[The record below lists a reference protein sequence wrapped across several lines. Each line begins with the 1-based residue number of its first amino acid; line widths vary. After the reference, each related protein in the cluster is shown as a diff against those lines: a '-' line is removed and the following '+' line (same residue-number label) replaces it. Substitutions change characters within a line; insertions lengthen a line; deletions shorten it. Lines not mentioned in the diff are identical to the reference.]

1 MVSKVYLLE
10 KPPPPSRAKRFM
22 DQRVVPLLIDAA
34 GAVEGRLEELAV
46 TARRAPLCSFGLAV
60 AMGFV
65 LKKLVEGAGA
75 KR

>member
-1 MVSKVYLLE
+1 MVSKAYLLE
-10 KPPPPSRAKRFM
+10 RPPPPFKAKRFM

-46 TARRAPLCSFGLAV
+46 AARRAPLCSFGLAV
-60 AMGFV
+60 AVGFV
-65 LKKLVEGAGA
+65 LKRLFEGAGA